1 MAALVLV
8 LEIGDKTP
16 AQCATRRSVDAG
28 CTMLYGAVFDELA
41 APPAPLPT
49 TNVIPIIP

>member
-16 AQCATRRSVDAG
+16 AQCATRLSVDAG
-28 CTMLYGAVFDELA
+28 CTMLYGAVINELA
-41 APPAPLPT
+41 ATPAALST